1 MFHSGTAMKDNHLV
15 TAGGRVISVT
25 SYGADKEEALARSME
40 NAAKIHYKDRYYRR
54 DIGKDL

>member
-1 MFHSGTAMKDNHLV
+1 V

-25 SYGADKEEALARSME
+25 SYGKNKDEALACSMK
-40 NAAKIHYKDRYYRR
+40 NALKIEFTDRYFRR